1 MLKTRFFKLPILLIL
16 AILFVFSGCS
26 AAPHSQAKAADSVM
40 NTILTTSGTS
50 TTTATTPVGT
60 PPFMPP
66 VDLSNWKITQA
77 QAIATA
83 SQYLPTNVTSQTTI
97 NANTEA
103 AGNFTT
109 GETNY
114 YWDVDFENISVTQ
127 AELGWQSDSQTTLN
141 PGPDGTFDEI
151 VIRIDAV
158 SGEIVSKTAD
168 VAIYPGPV
176 PTTNTQIQL
185 EPTDFNSVLSANSHR
200 IPSYLFWV
208 FIAVCLILI
217 TFIIV
222 LMVRNRRTH

>member
-1 MLKTRFFKLPILLIL
+1 MLKTRFIKLAPLLIL
-16 AILFVFSGCS
+16 AVLLVFSGCS
-26 AAPHSQAKAADSVM
+26 AAPHSQAKAADPVM
-40 NTILTTSGTS
+40 NMILTPSGTS

-60 PPFMPP
+60 PPGIPP

-77 QAIATA
+77 EAIATA
-83 SQYLPTNVTSQTTI
+83 SQYLPANVTSQATI
-97 NANTEA
+97 GANMEA
-103 AGNFTT
+103 AGNLTT

-114 YWDVDFENISVTQ
+114 YWDVDFVNISVTQ

-168 VAIYPGPV
+168 VAIYLGPV

-185 EPTDFNSVLSANSHR
+185 EPTDFTAGSSANGHR
-200 IPSYLFWV
+200 IPITLVWV
-208 FIAVCLILI
+208 VIAVCVILI

-222 LMVRNRRTH
+222 LMVRNCRTH

>member
-1 MLKTRFFKLPILLIL
+1 MLKTRFVNLPLLLIL
-16 AILFVFSGCS
+16 AVLVVFSGCS
-26 AAPHSQAKAADSVM
+26 ATPHSQAKAADPVI
-40 NTILTTSGTS
+40 NTILTTSDTF

-60 PPFMPP
+60 PPGIPP

-77 QAIATA
+77 EAIATA
-83 SQYLPTNVTSQTTI
+83 SQYLPANVTSQATI
-97 NANTEA
+97 GANMEA
-103 AGNFTT
+103 AGNLTT

-114 YWDVDFENISVTQ
+114 YWDVDFVNISVTQ

-141 PGPDGTFDEI
+141 PGPDGNFDQI

-168 VAIYPGPV
+168 VGIYLGPV

-185 EPTDFNSVLSANSHR
+185 EPTDFTAGSSANGHR
-200 IPSYLFWV
+200 IPITLVWV
-208 FIAVCLILI
+208 VIAVCVILI

-222 LMVRNRRTH
+222 LMVRNCRTH

>member
-1 MLKTRFFKLPILLIL
+1 MLKTRFVKLPLLLIL
-16 AILFVFSGCS
+16 ALLFVFSGCS
-26 AAPHSQAKAADSVM
+26 AALHTKAKAANPVM

-50 TTTATTPVGT
+50 TTTATTSIGT
-60 PPFMPP
+60 PPFIPP

-83 SQYLPTNVTSQTTI
+83 SQYLPANVRSQATI
-97 NANTEA
+97 DANTEA

-114 YWDVDFENISVTQ
+114 YWDVDFENISITQ
-127 AELGWQSDSQTTLN
+127 AEIGWQSDSQTTLN

-168 VAIYPGPV
+168 VAIYLGPV

-185 EPTDFNSVLSANSHR
+185 EPTDFNSVSSANGHR
-200 IPSYLFWV
+200 IPTYLFWV

-222 LMVRNRRTH
+222 LMVRNRRTD